1 MASIY
6 ARERDLDPDEI
17 LNLVVAMALA
27 GMVGA
32 RILYLAETDP
42 GALVDPG
49 ELIGSRGF
57 SFYGGLIGGV
67 LAAFALLRARGLDL
81 RYLDVLAV
89 GFPLGMAVGRVGDV
103 INGEHF
109 GPASDLPWAFR
120 YLHPDAD
127 VPSAAVAYHSGG
139 FYEIVLA
146 LIIFAVIWP
155 LRSRLLAPGLALAL
169 VVGLYATGRFAMF
182 FVRDDSDTVAL
193 GLSSSHLISLVL
205 LAVSLAGI
213 ALAVRSARA
222 NPVVGSA
229 GPTS

>member
-49 ELIGSRGF
+49 ELIGARGF

-169 VVGLYATGRFAMF
+169 VVALYATGRFAMF

-222 NPVVGSA
+222 NPVVGSE